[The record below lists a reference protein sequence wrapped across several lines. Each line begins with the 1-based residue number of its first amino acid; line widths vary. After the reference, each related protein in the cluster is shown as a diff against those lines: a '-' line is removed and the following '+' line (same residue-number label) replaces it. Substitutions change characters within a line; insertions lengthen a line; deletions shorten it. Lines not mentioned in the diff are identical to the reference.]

1 MLGLD
6 KDGKLLVD
14 EKEEQPVTVSTEKDA
29 EQLMDEEPDIRKF
42 IMLGFIGLLV
52 AYILSG
58 YF

>member
-29 EQLMDEEPDIRKF
+29 E
-42 IMLGFIGLLV
+42 
-52 AYILSG
+52 
-58 YF
+58 